1 MSGSDAMRIRDVLR
15 TKGADVA
22 TVSPGATVAVLL
34 DRLAER
40 RVGAMV
46 VQDGDQPLVG
56 IVSERDVV
64 RALHADGALL
74 LDRPVEAIMTTEVT
88 TCAPGDSVE
97 HVMRL
102 MTEQRV
108 RHVPVLDRGRLAGI
122 VSIGDVVKSRI
133 DDLQTTTEHL
143 ESYITGR

>member
-1 MSGSDAMRIRDVLR
+1 MRIRDVLR
-15 TKGADVA
+15 TKGDDVA
-22 TVSPGATVAVLL
+22 TVSPEATVAALL

-46 VQDGDQPLVG
+46 VQNADQSLVG

-64 RALHADGALL
+64 RALHADGAAL
-74 LDRPVEAIMTTEVT
+74 LDLPVARIMTAEVT
-88 TCAPGDSVE
+88 TCAPTDSIE

-108 RHVPVLDRGRLAGI
+108 RHVPVLAHGRLAGI

-133 DDLQTTTEHL
+133 DDLQSTTKHL

>member
-1 MSGSDAMRIRDVLR
+1 MSGSDAMRISDVLR
-15 TKGADVA
+15 GKGADVA
-22 TVSPGATVAVLL
+22 TVSPEVTVAALL
-34 DRLAER
+34 EGLAER
-40 RVGAMV
+40 RIGAMV
-46 VQDGDQPLVG
+46 VQTADQTLVG

-64 RALHADGALL
+64 RALHTDGAAL
-74 LDRPVEAIMTTEVT
+74 LDAPVAQIMTAEVT
-88 TCAPGDSVE
+88 TVAPTDSVE

-108 RHVPVLDRGRLAGI
+108 RHVPVVDHGRLVGI

-133 DDLQTTTEHL
+133 DDLQSTTAHL

>member
-15 TKGADVA
+15 TKGTDVA
-22 TVSPGATVAVLL
+22 TVSPEATVASLL

-40 RVGAMV
+40 KVGAML
-46 VQDGDQPLVG
+46 VQAEDQTLVG

-64 RALHADGALL
+64 RALHADGAML
-74 LDRPVEAIMTTEVT
+74 LDRPVSQIMTTEVT
-88 TCAPGDSVE
+88 TCALADPVE

-102 MTEQRV
+102 MTDQRV
-108 RHVPVLDRGRLAGI
+108 RHVPVLDKGRLAGI

-133 DDLQTTTEHL
+133 DDLQSATEHL